1 MNAEQSLA
9 VAVSELIKRM
19 SAEEMLELMRYI
31 SWQEIEEW
39 KATQETL
46 ADYELMTQLKA
57 GLKDEERGDLTK
69 VEL

>member
-19 SAEEMLELMRYI
+19 SADEMLELMRYI

-46 ADYELMTQLKA
+46 ADCELMAQLKA
-57 GLKDEERGDLTK
+57 GLKDEERCD
-69 VEL
+69 VYR

>member
-46 ADYELMTQLKA
+46 SDHELMTQLKA
-57 GLKDEERGDLTK
+57 GLKDEGRGDLIEVK
-69 VEL
+69 L